1 MMSAIREPSP
11 PGHPGRMLIPS
22 LVTTIK
28 PQLLPSVSSESSR
41 CEKLQDAGPRE
52 LRCVQKE

>member
-1 MMSAIREPSP
+1 MMPAISEPSP

-22 LVTTIK
+22 LLTAIK
-28 PQLLPSVSSESSR
+28 LQLLPSVSSESSG

-52 LRCVQKE
+52 LRCV